1 MRTITKNILLF
12 FLIGTVVFVIGT
24 AIYGDFNFESVNEFL
39 INFGFFQ
46 LYSFVLGGINMIYFS
61 YLEKR
66 TWRENDRIS
75 RTAIGIIGSV
85 ILTLIGLFFLRM
97 STEVYYV
104 GKTFDEFIAEESLG
118 NYTFGLW
125 ITLTIVI
132 VFHVIYFF
140 KKSQEKKVTESQI
153 VAKTESAKY
162 ESLKSQLDPHFLFNS
177 LNVLTSLIGENP
189 VKAEN
194 FTTKLSKIYRYVL
207 EQKNKDII
215 PLEEELQ
222 FAKIYMELLEM
233 RFEDAIQ
240 FTISNKTSNP
250 ELKIVPLSLQLLL
263 ENAVKHNVVS
273 SKKPLQIEIYEAAGY
288 LVVRNNYSPKES
300 LGKSTK
306 VGLKNITDRYRLI
319 TKKEVFISKENGNF
333 IVKIPLLTKNI
344 TIMKTDYINDSN
356 KYIRAKKRIDDLK
369 GFYGGLV
376 SYCVVIPFLIFIN
389 YRTSWDYQWFWFPM
403 FGWGLGV
410 VIHAFTIFGYG
421 GDWEARKIR
430 EYMDKDDF

>member
-1 MRTITKNILLF
+1 MRTVTKNILLI
-12 FLIGTVVFVIGT
+12 FLIGTAVFAIGT
-24 AIYGDFNFESVNEFL
+24 AIYGDFNFESVSEFL

-85 ILTLIGLFFLRM
+85 ILTLISLFFLRM

-194 FTTKLSKIYRYVL
+194 FTTKL
-207 EQKNKDII
+207 
-215 PLEEELQ
+215 
-222 FAKIYMELLEM
+222 
-233 RFEDAIQ
+233 
-240 FTISNKTSNP
+240 
-250 ELKIVPLSLQLLL
+250 
-263 ENAVKHNVVS
+263 
-273 SKKPLQIEIYEAAGY
+273 
-288 LVVRNNYSPKES
+288 
-300 LGKSTK
+300 
-306 VGLKNITDRYRLI
+306 
-319 TKKEVFISKENGNF
+319 
-333 IVKIPLLTKNI
+333 
-344 TIMKTDYINDSN
+344 
-356 KYIRAKKRIDDLK
+356 
-369 GFYGGLV
+369 
-376 SYCVVIPFLIFIN
+376 
-389 YRTSWDYQWFWFPM
+389 
-403 FGWGLGV
+403 
-410 VIHAFTIFGYG
+410 
-421 GDWEARKIR
+421 
-430 EYMDKDDF
+430 